1 MYYSEH
7 KMLRQMQECIDCL
20 EKENRYL
27 KDLLDRAG
35 ISYEQTPNENQT
47 QEDTFDPNQGARIQH
62 VEITDELANRFF
74 SRFWGRQDVYSKRYV
89 KKGTGEAGYYPQC
102 NHFWSEKCP
111 RKMGKKIKCRD
122 CSSQSWKKL
131 DIAVLKKHLE
141 GKAADASDV
150 IGIYPLLPD
159 DTCRF
164 LVFDFDNHE
173 KDADKEETRDVDEK
187 WKEEVETLREIC
199 RQNGI
204 DALTERSRSGRGVHV
219 WIFFQSAVDASF
231 ARKFGF
237 ALLEKGAESV
247 NLKSFTYYD
256 RMLPA
261 QDHIP
266 DGGKS
271 GRPGLGNLIALPL
284 QGLALKE
291 GNSAFIDENWNAYP
305 DQWGELFR
313 RQRLS
318 KEFMETCIK
327 NWQPV
332 NPFEETV
339 ENQDGKGQEQ
349 QGWQSQGKQ
358 AKECVKPWEQNR
370 QFLAEDVDGKLM
382 VTLSNLIYVDASNLK
397 PRIQNRIRRMAAFA
411 NPVFYKNQAMG
422 LSNFANGRY
431 IYLGQD
437 ENGYIG
443 IPRGLWEELIEKCEK
458 AEIIWEA
465 EDERVRGNEIKV
477 EFNGQLRETQAVAV
491 EKMLAHE
498 TGILSAATAF
508 GKTVVCSYL
517 IAIRKLSTLVLLES
531 SSLIEQWQEALAK
544 FLMIDEEL
552 PEYQTASGQ
561 TRKRKSIIGK
571 LQGAHDSMTGII
583 DIAMAGSLYKKG
595 EFHPKLQEYGMVI
608 VDECHHAA
616 SDTMVGILREV
627 KAKYVYGVTATPMR
641 GDGLEKITYRMIG
654 PVRYSYGARDMAKE
668 QGIRHFVYPRFTRT
682 VSPHRLGEQMHVND
696 AYKLIRDNAMRN
708 EQIAAD
714 VKLCI
719 EKGRSPVVL
728 SKYKEHAKLLYE
740 RLRQHADRAF
750 LLLGDNPKKEQKKLM
765 EELRQVSREQ
775 SVLLVATGQLIG
787 EGFDYPRLDT
797 LIMAMPVAWKGVVE
811 QYAGRLNREY
821 EGKETVIVYD
831 YVDRH
836 IPVFDRMYA
845 KRLRAYKQIGYE
857 ICAGIETATAKEANA
872 IFDIDNY
879 GVVYRQDLSGA
890 SKEIVISSPGLR
902 RDKVHQMI
910 ELLGNRQEEGVLV
923 TIVTWHPDT
932 YKFGSSEA
940 RMNLMEELRQ
950 AGFQVR
956 LVDDS
961 CEHYTIIDREIVWY
975 GSVNFLSKEDAEDN
989 LMRVCSG
996 KIAEELLEMTFG
1008 GEESPEVW

>member
-1 MYYSEH
+1 MYYSEQ
-7 KMLRQMQECIDCL
+7 KMLRLMQECIDCL

-47 QEDTFDPNQGARIQH
+47 QEGTFDPNQGARIQH

-173 KDADKEETRDVDEK
+173 KDAGKEETRDADEK

-358 AKECVKPWEQNR
+358 AKERVKPWEQNR

-397 PRIQNRIRRMAAFA
+397 PRIQNRIRRMAAFV

-458 AEIIWEA
+458 AEIIWET

-517 IAIRKLSTLVLLES
+517 IATRKLSTLVLLES

-595 EFHPKLQEYGMVI
+595 
-608 VDECHHAA
+608 A
-616 SDTMVGILREV
+616 SCI
-627 KAKYVYGVTATPMR
+627 
-641 GDGLEKITYRMIG
+641 I
-654 PVRYSYGARDMAKE
+654 
-668 QGIRHFVYPRFTRT
+668 
-682 VSPHRLGEQMHVND
+682 
-696 AYKLIRDNAMRN
+696 
-708 EQIAAD
+708 QI
-714 VKLCI
+714 
-719 EKGRSPVVL
+719 
-728 SKYKEHAKLLYE
+728 
-740 RLRQHADRAF
+740 
-750 LLLGDNPKKEQKKLM
+750 
-765 EELRQVSREQ
+765 
-775 SVLLVATGQLIG
+775 
-787 EGFDYPRLDT
+787 
-797 LIMAMPVAWKGVVE
+797 
-811 QYAGRLNREY
+811 
-821 EGKETVIVYD
+821 
-831 YVDRH
+831 
-836 IPVFDRMYA
+836 
-845 KRLRAYKQIGYE
+845 
-857 ICAGIETATAKEANA
+857 
-872 IFDIDNY
+872 
-879 GVVYRQDLSGA
+879 
-890 SKEIVISSPGLR
+890 
-902 RDKVHQMI
+902 
-910 ELLGNRQEEGVLV
+910 
-923 TIVTWHPDT
+923 
-932 YKFGSSEA
+932 
-940 RMNLMEELRQ
+940 
-950 AGFQVR
+950 
-956 LVDDS
+956 
-961 CEHYTIIDREIVWY
+961 
-975 GSVNFLSKEDAEDN
+975 
-989 LMRVCSG
+989 
-996 KIAEELLEMTFG
+996 
-1008 GEESPEVW
+1008 

>member
-1 MYYSEH
+1 MDNLLQAEMQH
-7 KMLRQMQECIDCL
+7 MQERIDHL

-27 KDLLDRAG
+27 KDLLNRAG
-35 ISYEQTPNENQT
+35 ISYEKTVISNQAR
-47 QEDTFDPNQGARIQH
+47 EGAFDPDQGARIH
-62 VEITDELANRFF
+62 SVEITDELANRFF
-74 SRFWGRQDVYSKRYV
+74 SRFWGRQDVYSKLYV

-111 RKMGKKIKCRD
+111 RKTGKKIKCRD
-122 CSSQSWKKL
+122 CVSQSWKQL
-131 DIAVLKKHLE
+131 DIAVLKRHLE

-150 IGIYPLLPD
+150 VGIYPLLPD

-164 LVFDFDNHE
+164 LVFDFDNH
-173 KDADKEETRDVDEK
+173 ASDVDRECASNADER
-187 WKEEVETLREIC
+187 WKEEVEALREIC
-199 RQNGI
+199 RLNGI
-204 DALTERSRSGRGVHV
+204 DALAERSRSGRGAHV
-219 WIFFQSAVDASF
+219 WIFFQSAVDASL

-284 QGLALKE
+284 QGQALKE

-313 RQRLS
+313 RQRIS
-318 KEFMETCIK
+318 KEFMETCIR
-327 NWQPV
+327 NWQPEDL
-332 NPFEETV
+332 FEETG
-339 ENQDGKGQEQ
+339 ENQRN
-349 QGWQSQGKQ
+349 QSQEEQGREQ
-358 AKECVKPWEQNR
+358 HNKERIKPWEQNR
-370 QFLAEDVDGKLM
+370 EFLAEDVDGKLRL
-382 VTLSNLIYVDASNLK
+382 TLSNLIYVDTSNLK
-397 PRIQNRIRRMAAFA
+397 PRIQNRIRKMAAFA

-437 ENGYIG
+437 EGGYIG
-443 IPRGLWEELIEKCEK
+443 IPRGLREELIERCER
-458 AEIIWEA
+458 AGIAWEE
-465 EDERVRGNEIKV
+465 EDARVQGRGIQV
-477 EFNGQLRETQAVAV
+477 EFNGRLREAQAVAA
-491 EKMLAHE
+491 EKILEHE

-517 IAIRKLSTLVLLES
+517 IAAREVSALILLES
-531 SSLIEQWQEALAK
+531 SSLVEQWQEALAK

-552 PEYQTASGQ
+552 PEYQTPSGQ

-595 EFHPKLQEYGMVI
+595 EFHPRLQEYGMVI

-616 SDTMVGILREV
+616 SDTIAGILREA

-641 GDGLEKITYRMIG
+641 GDGLEKITYKVIG
-654 PVRYSYGARDMAKE
+654 PVRYCYRARDMAKE

-682 VSPHRLGEQMHVND
+682 VSPHRLGEQMHVNE
-696 AYKLIRDNAMRN
+696 AYELVRDSEMRN
-708 EQIAAD
+708 EQIVAD
-714 VKLCI
+714 VRLCMK
-719 EKGRSPVVL
+719 KGRSPIVL
-728 SKYKEHAKLLYE
+728 SKYKEHARQLYE
-740 RLRQHADRAF
+740 RLREYADRAF
-750 LLLGDNPKKEQKKLM
+750 LLLGDNPKKEQKKLL
-765 EELRQVSREQ
+765 EEMKQVSREQ

-797 LIMAMPVAWKGVVE
+797 LIMATPVAWKGVVE

-821 EGKETVIVYD
+821 EGKETVIIYD

-836 IPVFDRMYA
+836 IPVFDRMYG

-857 ICAGIETATAKEANA
+857 ICTGIETTEVKETNA
-872 IFDIDNY
+872 IFDIENY
-879 GVVYRQDLSGA
+879 GAVYRQDLSGA
-890 SKEIVISSPGLR
+890 SKEIVISSPGLSK
-902 RDKVHQMI
+902 DKVHQMI
-910 ELLGNRQEEGVLV
+910 GLLGGQQAEGVLV

-940 RMNLMEELRQ
+940 RMNLMEEMRQ

-956 LVDDS
+956 LVDDN
-961 CEHYTIIDREIVWY
+961 CEHYTIVDREIVWY
-975 GSVNFLSKEDAEDN
+975 GSMNFLSKEDAEDN

-1008 GEESPEVW
+1008 GDEKPEAW

>member
-1 MYYSEH
+1 MDNLLQTEMQH
-7 KMLRQMQECIDCL
+7 MQERIDHL

-27 KDLLDRAG
+27 KDLLNRAG
-35 ISYEQTPNENQT
+35 ISYEQTLSLNQVQEN
-47 QEDTFDPNQGARIQH
+47 TFDPDQGARIRS

-122 CSSQSWKKL
+122 CASQSWKQL
-131 DIAVLKKHLE
+131 DIAVLKRHLE

-150 IGIYPLLPD
+150 VGIYPLLPD

-173 KDADKEETRDVDEK
+173 KDTGKEDARDADER
-187 WKEEVETLREIC
+187 WKEEVEALREIC
-199 RQNGI
+199 RLNGI
-204 DALTERSRSGRGVHV
+204 DALAERSRSGRGAHV
-219 WIFFQSAVDASF
+219 WIFFQSAVDASL

-247 NLKSFTYYD
+247 NLKSFSYYD

-284 QGLALKE
+284 QGQALKK

-305 DQWGELFR
+305 DQWGELFS

-318 KEFMETCIK
+318 KEFMETYIR
-327 NWQPV
+327 NWQPA
-332 NPFEETV
+332 NLFEETG
-339 ENQDGKGQEQ
+339 ENQRN
-349 QGWQSQGKQ
+349 QSQGEQGQ
-358 AKECVKPWEQNR
+358 AKQNKERIKPWEQNR
-370 QFLAEDVDGKLM
+370 EFLAEDVDGKLM
-382 VTLSNLIYVDASNLK
+382 LSLSNLIYVDTSNLK
-397 PRIQNRIRRMAAFA
+397 PRIQNRIRKMAAFA

-437 ENGYIG
+437 EGGYIG
-443 IPRGLWEELIEKCEK
+443 IPRGLREELIERCGR
-458 AEIIWEA
+458 AGIAWEE
-465 EDERVRGNEIKV
+465 EDARVQGRGIQV
-477 EFNGQLRETQAVAV
+477 GFNGQLREAQAVAA
-491 EKMLAHE
+491 EKMLEHQ

-517 IAIRKLSTLVLLES
+517 IAAKKVSALILLES

-552 PEYQTASGQ
+552 PEYQTPSGR

-595 EFHPKLQEYGMVI
+595 ELHPRLQEYGMVI

-616 SDTMVGILREV
+616 SDTIVGILREA

-641 GDGLEKITYRMIG
+641 GDGLEKITYKMIG
-654 PVRYSYGARDMAKE
+654 PVRYCYRARDMAKE

-682 VSPHRLGEQMHVND
+682 VSPHRLGEKMHVNE
-696 AYKLIRDNAMRN
+696 AYELVRDSEMRN
-708 EQIAAD
+708 EQIVAD
-714 VKLCI
+714 VRLCM
-719 EKGRSPVVL
+719 EKGRSPVIL
-728 SKYKEHAKLLYE
+728 SKYKEHARRLYE
-740 RLRQHADRAF
+740 RLREYADRAF
-750 LLLGDNPKKEQKKLM
+750 LLLGDNPRKEQKKLL
-765 EELRQVSREQ
+765 EEMKQVSREQ

-797 LIMAMPVAWKGVVE
+797 LIMATPVAWKGVVE

-821 EGKETVIVYD
+821 DGKEAVIIYD

-836 IPVFDRMYA
+836 IPVFDRMYG

-857 ICAGIETATAKEANA
+857 ICTGIETVEAKETNA
-872 IFDIDNY
+872 IFDIENY
-879 GVVYRQDLSGA
+879 EAVYRQDLLGA
-890 SKEIVISSPGLR
+890 SKEIVISSPGLG

-910 ELLGNRQEEGVLV
+910 ELLGGRQEEGVLV

-956 LVDDS
+956 LVDDN

-975 GSVNFLSKEDAEDN
+975 GSMNFLSKEDAEDN

-1008 GEESPEVW
+1008 GEESLEAW